1 MLCTS
6 RIFPDA
12 RVSFHL
18 LNQVMDMDT
27 AHAACYVYKRSR
39 FPVAGHTR
47 QSTSQCRQYWMKS
60 REPVYFYHI
69 KMYLSADDTY
79 AKLYSI
85 NNCDLA
91 DTYVVDGYVQH

>member
-1 MLCTS
+1 
-6 RIFPDA
+6 
-12 RVSFHL
+12 
-18 LNQVMDMDT
+18 
-27 AHAACYVYKRSR
+27 
-39 FPVAGHTR
+39 
-47 QSTSQCRQYWMKS
+47 MKS